1 MDIETIVANS
11 VKNLD
16 EIFPNNPPFMN
27 HVQVINPE
35 IAKFVQMQSY
45 YKNIPW
51 ENIYKICKEMNSIP
65 LNSFELVKK
74 ELSNCENSRVSK
86 AYQ

>member
-51 ENIYKICKEMNSIP
+51 ENIYKICKENP

-74 ELSNCENSRVSK
+74 ELSNCENSRISK
-86 AYQ
+86 A